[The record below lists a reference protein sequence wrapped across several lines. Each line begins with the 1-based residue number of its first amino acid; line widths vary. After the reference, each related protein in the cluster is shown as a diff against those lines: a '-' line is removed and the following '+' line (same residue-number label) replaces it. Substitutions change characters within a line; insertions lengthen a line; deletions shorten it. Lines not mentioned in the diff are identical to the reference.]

1 MKMRNI
7 TLGLLFT
14 TALLSGFA
22 LVNAMFF
29 NRVMDWT
36 TPVNTL
42 ILFAFA
48 LLHGWQR
55 LGWKRILL
63 MFVTVTAVSL
73 AFESYGVAT
82 GRVYGPY
89 HYTDMLGPKFLGLVP
104 ILIPI
109 AWFMMIYASYLIA
122 DLVVPA
128 QYGSP
133 TSRRLL
139 VATVTGVAMTAWD
152 LAMDPMMVA
161 GGHWVWEV
169 PGAYFGIPL
178 QNFWGWWLTTFS
190 ALMVYLILAEFV
202 VKKPGPTS
210 DIPLEWAVYA
220 YAITGISTV
229 WVDFIF
235 DMDGPGLVGLFAMLP
250 WVVIGLALA
259 GQNKTARARL
269 RDFN

>member
-1 MKMRNI
+1 MKLRNL
-7 TLGLLFT
+7 TLSLLFT

-48 LLHGWQR
+48 LLHGWQH

-63 MFVTVTAVSL
+63 MFVTVTLVSL
-73 AFESYGVAT
+73 TFESVGVAT
-82 GRVYGPY
+82 GLIYGPY
-89 HYTDMLGPKFLGLVP
+89 HYNDMLGPKVLGLVP
-104 ILIPI
+104 VLIPI
-109 AWFMMIYASYLIA
+109 AWFMMMYASYLIA
-122 DLVVPA
+122 DLVIPP
-128 QYGSP
+128 GNRSGLG
-133 TSRRLL
+133 RILL
-139 VATVTGVAMTAWD
+139 VAGVGGFIMTSWD

-161 GGHWVWEV
+161 GGHWVWEA

-178 QNFWGWWLTTFS
+178 QNFWGWWLTTFA
-190 ALMVYLILAEFV
+190 ALAVYLILEAV
-202 VKKPGPTS
+202 AMKKPEAAVG
-210 DIPLEWAVYA
+210 IPVEWAIYA

-235 DMDGPGLVGLFAMLP
+235 GMEGPGLTGLFAMLP
-250 WVVIGLALA
+250 WVVVGLVLA
-259 GQNKTARARL
+259 GL
-269 RDFN
+269 RRNTLPRG